1 MMKKTFLILLLFI
14 SSCGY
19 QPIYVNKSIKE
30 FEFKK
35 ITLEGDNDVN
45 KKIVNTLSIKENEE
59 TENLNRLII
68 SSLLESNEIS
78 KNSKGQVELYR
89 TIVNVNLKIIND
101 NNQIIQEKNFS
112 KELVYNDKDN
122 KFSLVEYQ
130 NSIKNNL
137 IDKIISDIIIYLN
150 LQ

>member
-1 MMKKTFLILLLFI
+1 MKKTFLILLFFI

-35 ITLEGDNDVN
+35 ITLEGNNEVN
-45 KKIVNTLSIKENEE
+45 KKIVNTISIKENKENK
-59 TENLNRLII
+59 NLNKLII

-89 TIVNVNLKIIND
+89 TIVTVNLKIISND
-101 NNQIIQEKNFS
+101 NKIIQDKNFS

-122 KFSLVEYQ
+122 KFRLVEYQ

>member
-89 TIVNVNLKIIND
+89 TIVTVNLKIIND